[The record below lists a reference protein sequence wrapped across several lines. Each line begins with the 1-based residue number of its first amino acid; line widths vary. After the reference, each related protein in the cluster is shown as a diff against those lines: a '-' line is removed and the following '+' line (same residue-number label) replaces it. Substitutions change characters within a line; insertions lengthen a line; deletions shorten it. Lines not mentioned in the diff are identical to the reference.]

1 MNLRSVPISLDN
13 LKIIQDLW
21 KTNFPKEAS
30 QDYTFM
36 DGKDIFECSV
46 LGIGDV
52 NVKYY
57 LVYDEDTLIGQWGLY
72 TTKIEQKESAW
83 LGWFSVLPEH
93 RRKGYGTKI
102 LELFEAEAR
111 RLGFKYI
118 RLYTGRDNLTAQ
130 ACYKN
135 YGFQLEE
142 FNGETDME
150 SEPLTIGSKSICDED
165 VPMWDDR
172 YMEL

>member
-1 MNLRSVPISLDN
+1 MIKSVSITSEN

-30 QDYTFM
+30 LDYTFM

-46 LGIGDV
+46 LGIGGV

-57 LVYDEDTLIGQWGLY
+57 LVYDDETLIGQWGIY
-72 TTKIEQKESAW
+72 TTKIEEKESAW

-93 RRKGYGTKI
+93 RRKGYGRRI
-102 LELFEAEAR
+102 LQEFEAEAR
-111 RLGFKYI
+111 KQGFKYI

-130 ACYKN
+130 ACYAN
-135 YGFQLEE
+135 YGFTLEE

-150 SEPLTIGSKSICDED
+150 TEKLTIGSKTICDKP
-165 VPMWDDR
+165 VPPWADR